1 MYNDVFKGV
10 LPKVLGEEHSEVYY
24 WETSPSVSSNS
35 VSNINSGD
43 IHFWR
48 VWGGGTEIEEYE
60 RYVGRFN
67 SEYGIQAM
75 PDISSIEQYTAPEDR
90 TINSYILRL
99 HERHIFGDKYLPQYT
114 NNYSGT
120 TSNLTRYAYYS
131 QVMQSYALE
140 MAIVSLR
147 LNKPYNMGSL
157 YWQLNDVWPVSS
169 WATVDYYGT
178 YKAAHY
184 RIR

>member
-1 MYNDVFKGV
+1 M
-10 LPKVLGEEHSEVYY
+10 
-24 WETSPSVSSNS
+24 
-35 VSNINSGD
+35 
-43 IHFWR
+43 
-48 VWGGGTEIEEYE
+48 
-60 RYVGRFN
+60 
-67 SEYGIQAM
+67 QAM
-75 PDISSIEQYTAPEDR
+75 PEISSILRFTQSSDW

-99 HERHIFGDKYLPQYT
+99 HERHPYGDRYLPGYT
-114 NNYSGT
+114 FNYSGNT
-120 TSNLTRYAYYS
+120 QNLTRYSYFS

-140 MAIVSLR
+140 MGITSLR

-184 RIR
+184 RIRQVH